1 MPKSLI
7 SSLPSLNT
15 SYSYEIK
22 ELREKVL
29 YWKRTSE
36 IHHLEG
42 FHIMGELYSEYM
54 KKAQKELEELLEI
67 EKEEQKAQA
76 NKTPKRFFLKK
87 VSCSF
92 YKPVLPALGREETE
106 RETETETEDF
116 INEDKILSYESIP
129 HFEITRIS

>member
-1 MPKSLI
+1 MSKSLI
-7 SSLPSLNT
+7 SSLPDLST
-15 SYSYEIK
+15 SYTYEIK

-54 KKAQKELEELLEI
+54 KKAQKELEELLDI

-92 YKPVLPALGREETE
+92 YKPVLPALEKEREEE
-106 RETETETEDF
+106 ETETEDF

-129 HFEITRIS
+129 SYEPRRLFS

>member
-1 MPKSLI
+1 MSKSL
-7 SSLPSLNT
+7 SASLPDLST
-15 SYSYEIK
+15 SYTYEIK

-76 NKTPKRFFLKK
+76 NKAPKKFFLKK

-92 YKPVLPALGREETE
+92 YKPVLPALEEKETE
-106 RETETETEDF
+106 ETEDF
-116 INEDKILSYESIP
+116 MNEEKKELYIPIPSYEPERLFS
-129 HFEITRIS
+129 

>member
-1 MPKSLI
+1 MSKSLI

-36 IHHLEG
+36 MHHLEG

-67 EKEEQKAQA
+67 EKKEEEKKAD
-76 NKTPKRFFLKK
+76 KTPKRFFLKK
-87 VSCSF
+87 VSCSY
-92 YKPVLPALGREETE
+92 YKPVLPALEKETE
-106 RETETETEDF
+106 ETEDF
-116 INEDKILSYESIP
+116 INEDKILTYESIP
-129 HFEITRIS
+129 SVEMPRIF

>member
-1 MPKSLI
+1 MSKSLI
-7 SSLPSLNT
+7 SSLPDLST

-54 KKAQKELEELLEI
+54 KKAQKELEELLEV
-67 EKEEQKAQA
+67 EKKEQKEQEE
-76 NKTPKRFFLKK
+76 KTPKRLFLKQ
-87 VSCSF
+87 VSCSL
-92 YKPVLPALGREETE
+92 YKPVLPALETE
-106 RETETETEDF
+106 TEETETEDSM
-116 INEDKILSYESIP
+116 NEDKILTYESIP
-129 HFEITRIS
+129 HLEITRIS

>member
-1 MPKSLI
+1 MSKSLI
-7 SSLPSLNT
+7 SSLPDLST
-15 SYSYEIK
+15 SYSYEIE

-92 YKPVLPALGREETE
+92 YKPVLPALETE
-106 RETETETEDF
+106 TETETETEDF
-116 INEDKILSYESIP
+116 MNEDKILTYESIP
-129 HFEITRIS
+129 HFEQNRIFS

>member
-1 MPKSLI
+1 MSKSLI
-7 SSLPSLNT
+7 SSLPDLST

-54 KKAQKELEELLEI
+54 KKAQEELEELLEI

-87 VSCSF
+87 VSCSY
-92 YKPVLPALGREETE
+92 YKPVLPAL
-106 RETETETEDF
+106 ETETETEETEDSM
-116 INEDKILSYESIP
+116 NEDKILTYESIP
-129 HFEITRIS
+129 HFEQNRIYS

>member
-1 MPKSLI
+1 MSKSL
-7 SSLPSLNT
+7 SASLPDLST
-15 SYSYEIK
+15 SYTYEIK

-54 KKAQKELEELLEI
+54 KKAQKELEELLDI

-87 VSCSF
+87 VSCSL
-92 YKPVLPALGREETE
+92 YKPVLPALEKETE
-106 RETETETEDF
+106 ETEDF
-116 INEDKILSYESIP
+116 INEDKIPTYESIP

>member
-1 MPKSLI
+1 MSKSLI

-54 KKAQKELEELLEI
+54 KKAQKELEELLEV

-87 VSCSF
+87 VSCSY
-92 YKPVLPALGREETE
+92 YKPVLPALEKEETK
-106 RETETETEDF
+106 ETEDF
-116 INEDKILSYESIP
+116 MNEDKTLSY
-129 HFEITRIS
+129 FEIARIS

>member
-1 MPKSLI
+1 MSKSLI
-7 SSLPSLNT
+7 SSLPDLST

-36 IHHLEG
+36 MHHLEG

-54 KKAQKELEELLEI
+54 KKAQKELEELLDI

-92 YKPVLPALGREETE
+92 YKPVLPALGETE
-106 RETETETEDF
+106 ETETEDF
-116 INEDKILSYESIP
+116 DFMNEDKILTYESIP
-129 HFEITRIS
+129 HFEQNRIYS

>member
-1 MPKSLI
+1 MSKSLI
-7 SSLPSLNT
+7 SSLPDLST

-54 KKAQKELEELLEI
+54 KKAQKELEELLDI

-92 YKPVLPALGREETE
+92 YKPVLPALEKETEETE
-106 RETETETEDF
+106 KEDF
-116 INEDKILSYESIP
+116 INEDKILTY
-129 HFEITRIS
+129 FEIARIS

>member
-1 MPKSLI
+1 MSKSLI
-7 SSLPSLNT
+7 SSLPDLST

-42 FHIMGELYSEYM
+42 FHIMGELYEKYM

-67 EKEEQKAQA
+67 EKKEEEKKAD
-76 NKTPKRFFLKK
+76 KTPKRFFLKK
-87 VSCSF
+87 VSCSY
-92 YKPVLPALGREETE
+92 YKPVLPALGETE
-106 RETETETEDF
+106 EKEDS
-116 INEDKILSYESIP
+116 INEDKTLSYESIP

>member
-1 MPKSLI
+1 MSKSLK
-7 SSLPSLNT
+7 SSLPDLST
-15 SYSYEIK
+15 SYTYEIE

-42 FHIMGELYSEYM
+42 FHIMGELYSKYM

-67 EKEEQKAQA
+67 EKKEEEKKAQA
-76 NKTPKRFFLKK
+76 NKTPKRFFLQK

-92 YKPVLPALGREETE
+92 YKPVLPALEEKE
-106 RETETETEDF
+106 IEEIEETEDF
-116 INEDKILSYESIP
+116 MGEEKKELYIP
-129 HFEITRIS
+129 IPSHFS

>member
-1 MPKSLI
+1 MSKSLI

-29 YWKRTSE
+29 YWKRASE

-42 FHIMGELYSEYM
+42 FHIMAELYSEYM
-54 KKAQKELEELLEI
+54 KKAQKELEELLDI

-87 VSCSF
+87 VSCSY
-92 YKPVLPALGREETE
+92 YKPVLPALGETE
-106 RETETETEDF
+106 EKEDS
-116 INEDKILSYESIP
+116 INEEKKELYIPIPSYEPERLFS
-129 HFEITRIS
+129 

>member
-1 MPKSLI
+1 MSKSLI
-7 SSLPSLNT
+7 STLPDLST

-36 IHHLEG
+36 MHHLEG

-67 EKEEQKAQA
+67 EKKEEEKKAD
-76 NKTPKRFFLKK
+76 KTPKRFFLKK
-87 VSCSF
+87 VSCSY
-92 YKPVLPALGREETE
+92 YKPVLPALEKETE
-106 RETETETEDF
+106 ETEDF
-116 INEDKILSYESIP
+116 INEDKILTYESIP
-129 HFEITRIS
+129 SVEIARIS

>member
-1 MPKSLI
+1 MSKSLI
-7 SSLPSLNT
+7 SSLPDLST

-54 KKAQKELEELLEI
+54 KKAQKELEELLDI

-87 VSCSF
+87 VSCSY
-92 YKPVLPALGREETE
+92 YKPVLPALGETE
-106 RETETETEDF
+106 EKEDS
-116 INEDKILSYESIP
+116 INEEKKELYIPIPSYEPERLFS
-129 HFEITRIS
+129 

>member
-7 SSLPSLNT
+7 SSLPDLST

-29 YWKRTSE
+29 YWKRASE

-42 FHIMGELYSEYM
+42 FHIMAELYSEYM

-87 VSCSF
+87 VSCSY
-92 YKPVLPALGREETE
+92 YKPVLPALEKEEK
-106 RETETETEDF
+106 EDS
-116 INEDKILSYESIP
+116 INEEKKELYIPIPSYEPERLFS
-129 HFEITRIS
+129 

>member
-1 MPKSLI
+1 MSKSLI
-7 SSLPSLNT
+7 SSLPDLST

-36 IHHLEG
+36 MHHLEG

-54 KKAQKELEELLEI
+54 KKAQKELEELLDI

-92 YKPVLPALGREETE
+92 YKPVLPALEKETE
-106 RETETETEDF
+106 ETEDF

-129 HFEITRIS
+129 HFEMTRIF

>member
-1 MPKSLI
+1 MSKSLI

-15 SYSYEIK
+15 SYTYEIK

-36 IHHLEG
+36 MHYLEG

-76 NKTPKRFFLKK
+76 NKTPKRFFLKQ

-92 YKPVLPALGREETE
+92 YKPVLPALEKETE
-106 RETETETEDF
+106 EIEEIE
-116 INEDKILSYESIP
+116 ELIP
-129 HFEITRIS
+129 TFS

>member
-1 MPKSLI
+1 MSKSL
-7 SSLPSLNT
+7 SASLPDLST
-15 SYSYEIK
+15 SYTYEIK

-42 FHIMGELYSEYM
+42 FHIMGELYAEYM

-106 RETETETEDF
+106 RETETEDF

>member
-1 MPKSLI
+1 MSKSLI
-7 SSLPSLNT
+7 SSLPNLST

-29 YWKRTSE
+29 YWKRASE

-54 KKAQKELEELLEI
+54 KKAQKELEELLDI

-92 YKPVLPALGREETE
+92 YKPVLPALEKEETK
-106 RETETETEDF
+106 ETEDF
-116 INEDKILSYESIP
+116 LNEDKILTYESIP
-129 HFEITRIS
+129 HFEMNRIS